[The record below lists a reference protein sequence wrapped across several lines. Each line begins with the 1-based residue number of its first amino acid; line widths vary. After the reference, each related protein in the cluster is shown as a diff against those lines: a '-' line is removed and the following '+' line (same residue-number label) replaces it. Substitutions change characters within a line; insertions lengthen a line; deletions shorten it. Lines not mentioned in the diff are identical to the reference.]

1 MSLDQDIE
9 SALSHSDVPVE
20 ELIKLGLEAAAC
32 ILVSEDMARGSSA
45 DEPIDAAVRSVAQST
60 ADRLRALLPRLEV
73 RCGQPIVTP
82 EQLCDVAS
90 WLLPAFVR
98 RINAELA
105 KFRFEEAPSR

>member
-9 SALSHSDVPVE
+9 TALSHSDVPVE

-32 ILVSEDMARGSSA
+32 ILVSDRSSA
-45 DEPIDAAVRSVAQST
+45 DQPTDAAVRSVAQFT
-60 ADRLRALLPRLEV
+60 ADRLRALLPRLEA

-82 EQLCDVAS
+82 EQLNHVAP
-90 WLLPAFVR
+90 WLLSAFVR

-105 KFRFEEAPSR
+105 KFRF